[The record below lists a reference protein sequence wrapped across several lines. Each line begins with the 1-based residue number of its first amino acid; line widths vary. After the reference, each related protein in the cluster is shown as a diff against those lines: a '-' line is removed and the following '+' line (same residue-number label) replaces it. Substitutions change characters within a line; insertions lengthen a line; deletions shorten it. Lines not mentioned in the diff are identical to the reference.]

1 MSSESPSS
9 SATAACSEAAVSSS
23 ATPESAAD
31 AAAAA
36 AAMADTIRLQQE
48 NVSRSVIAGA
58 VGGARAEFAEAFR
71 HNKPA
76 SSSSSTTTPDGNSN
90 DAQGGGNAF
99 ENLAVS
105 QFEDMQEIESL
116 CMQCHEQGITR
127 LLLTRCAFCLVDSIL
142 FCSLRRFFIPPRSLI
157 CLFVFFLHRCHSIPY
172 FRDVIVYA
180 FECPHCHHRTSDVQ
194 SANEIAVH
202 GCRITLNATNKQVCF
217 CLLVDRQETV
227 SPLSMVATLALSPNC
242 IAIS

>member
-1 MSSESPSS
+1 M
-9 SATAACSEAAVSSS
+9 AA
-23 ATPESAAD
+23 
-31 AAAAA
+31 
-36 AAMADTIRLQQE
+36 TIRLQQE

-76 SSSSSTTTPDGNSN
+76 SASSASASNMTADGNSN

-127 LLLTRCAFCLVDSIL
+127 LLLTRCVRAFV
-142 FCSLRRFFIPPRSLI
+142 
-157 CLFVFFLHRCHSIPY
+157 
-172 FRDVIVYA
+172 
-180 FECPHCHHRTSDVQ
+180 RTIIFHVCTSP
-194 SANEIAVH
+194 
-202 GCRITLNATNKQVCF
+202 CCF
-217 CLLVDRQETV
+217 CGVF
-227 SPLSMVATLALSPNC
+227 S
-242 IAIS
+242 

>member
-1 MSSESPSS
+1 M
-9 SATAACSEAAVSSS
+9 AA
-23 ATPESAAD
+23 
-31 AAAAA
+31 
-36 AAMADTIRLQQE
+36 TIRLQQE

-76 SSSSSTTTPDGNSN
+76 SASASSNMTADGNSN

-127 LLLTRCAFCLVDSIL
+127 LLLTRCARAFVQSIL
-142 FCSLRRFFIPPRSLI
+142 FICVSLFQVSFGLS
-157 CLFVFFLHRCHSIPY
+157 FV
-172 FRDVIVYA
+172 
-180 FECPHCHHRTSDVQ
+180 E
-194 SANEIAVH
+194 
-202 GCRITLNATNKQVCF
+202 VC
-217 CLLVDRQETV
+217 
-227 SPLSMVATLALSPNC
+227 
-242 IAIS
+242 

>member
-1 MSSESPSS
+1 MSSESTSS

-23 ATPESAAD
+23 SATPAVSVAD

-36 AAMADTIRLQQE
+36 ATMADTIRLQQE

-127 LLLTRCAFCLVDSIL
+127 LLLTRCV
-142 FCSLRRFFIPPRSLI
+142 
-157 CLFVFFLHRCHSIPY
+157 
-172 FRDVIVYA
+172 
-180 FECPHCHHRTSDVQ
+180 
-194 SANEIAVH
+194 
-202 GCRITLNATNKQVCF
+202 
-217 CLLVDRQETV
+217 
-227 SPLSMVATLALSPNC
+227 
-242 IAIS
+242 